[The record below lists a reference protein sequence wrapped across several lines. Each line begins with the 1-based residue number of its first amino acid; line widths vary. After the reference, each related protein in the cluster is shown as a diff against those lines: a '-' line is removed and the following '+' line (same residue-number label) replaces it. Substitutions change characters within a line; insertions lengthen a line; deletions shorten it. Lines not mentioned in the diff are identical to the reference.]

1 MFSFFPMQEI
11 EILHSK
17 LAKEQVKGDN
27 RKRNKD
33 TKLSRTKYFEK
44 ERTTFITQNKVWL
57 YFDVCL
63 FNFIL

>member
-1 MFSFFPMQEI
+1 MQEI

-33 TKLSRTKYFEK
+33 TKLSRTKFFEK

-57 YFDVCL
+57 
-63 FNFIL
+63 